1 MYGGVYVAK
10 DVGLVV
16 RSAPAV
22 PTPPPVL
29 SAPARCSHRH
39 LAPSRL
45 PPTSQPAPRPVSHQC
60 PPSLLMTWHRTRG
73 PSLTKSAT
81 STVRTC
87 GTSTRSARSVSR
99 PRAPATAPR
108 GTWTTCDASMA
119 VVRSSTVHMQ
129 HASTMHGHARTTRLY
144 THMCIPHVH
153 TARAHTHTT
162 CTDTPSSTLI
172 IHTTYTHTCTCA
184 CTCKRAC
191 LAHYRTCTSWRA
203 RVLAWPT
210 RALAC
215 RSRSVQGALQHISLS
230 ARSHQGMAP
239 PAPPHGA
246 PCEAP
251 SRLAGAHTQRSITV
265 SCTCCVPSAY
275 Q

>member
-119 VVRSSTVHMQ
+119 VVRRVAPCTCNMQ
-129 HASTMHGHARTTRLY
+129 AQCMGMHAQHVYIHICAYHTCTQ
-144 THMCIPHVH
+144 HVH
-153 TARAHTHTT
+153 THTHHVHRHSIFYPNHTHY
-162 CTDTPSSTLI
+162 
-172 IHTTYTHTCTCA
+172 IHTHVHMRMHMQTC
-184 CTCKRAC
+184 
-191 LAHYRTCTSWRA
+191 L
-203 RVLAWPT
+203 P
-210 RALAC
+210 
-215 RSRSVQGALQHISLS
+215 G
-230 ARSHQGMAP
+230 P
-239 PAPPHGA
+239 
-246 PCEAP
+246 
-251 SRLAGAHTQRSITV
+251 V
-265 SCTCCVPSAY
+265 S
-275 Q
+275 

>member
-119 VVRSSTVHMQ
+119 VVRIVAPCIHRAHATCKHNAWACTHNTFIYTYVHTTRAHSTCTHTHHVHRHSIFYPNHTHYIHTHVHMR
-129 HASTMHGHARTTRLY
+129 MH
-144 THMCIPHVH
+144 MQ
-153 TARAHTHTT
+153 T
-162 CTDTPSSTLI
+162 CLPGPLPYM
-172 IHTTYTHTCTCA
+172 HQLA
-184 CTCKRAC
+184 CTRAC
-191 LAHYRTCTSWRA
+191 LAH
-203 RVLAWPT
+203 
-210 RALAC
+210 
-215 RSRSVQGALQHISLS
+215 SRPRLSLS
-230 ARSHQGMAP
+230 
-239 PAPPHGA
+239 
-246 PCEAP
+246 
-251 SRLAGAHTQRSITV
+251 QRPRCSSTH
-265 SCTCCVPSAY
+265 
-275 Q
+275 

>member
-119 VVRSSTVHMQ
+119 VVRIVAPCIHRAQLHMQ
-129 HASTMHGHARTTRLY
+129 HASTMHGHARTTRVY

-184 CTCKRAC
+184 CTCKHAC
-191 LAHYRTCTSWRA
+191 LAQ
-203 RVLAWPT
+203 L
-210 RALAC
+210 
-215 RSRSVQGALQHISLS
+215 
-230 ARSHQGMAP
+230 
-239 PAPPHGA
+239 
-246 PCEAP
+246 
-251 SRLAGAHTQRSITV
+251 V
-265 SCTCCVPSAY
+265 S
-275 Q
+275 

>member
-119 VVRSSTVHMQ
+119 VVRIVAPCIHRAHATCKHNAWACTHNTFIYTYVH
-129 HASTMHGHARTTRLY
+129 TTRAHSTC
-144 THMCIPHVH
+144 TH
-153 TARAHTHTT
+153 TRTT

-191 LAHYRTCTSWRA
+191 LAQ
-203 RVLAWPT
+203 L
-210 RALAC
+210 
-215 RSRSVQGALQHISLS
+215 
-230 ARSHQGMAP
+230 
-239 PAPPHGA
+239 
-246 PCEAP
+246 
-251 SRLAGAHTQRSITV
+251 V
-265 SCTCCVPSAY
+265 S
-275 Q
+275 

>member
-129 HASTMHGHARTTRLY
+129 HASTMHGHARTTRVY

-153 TARAHTHTT
+153 TARAHTHA
-162 CTDTPSSTLI
+162 PRAQTL
-172 IHTTYTHTCTCA
+172 H
-184 CTCKRAC
+184 
-191 LAHYRTCTSWRA
+191 L
-203 RVLAWPT
+203 LP
-210 RALAC
+210 
-215 RSRSVQGALQHISLS
+215 
-230 ARSHQGMAP
+230 
-239 PAPPHGA
+239 
-246 PCEAP
+246 
-251 SRLAGAHTQRSITV
+251 
-265 SCTCCVPSAY
+265 
-275 Q
+275 